1 MTATV
6 DDGEPVEIRLDQLLV
21 LRNVTA
27 GLDWAVIGLHVVKLR
42 KTNLPVDPPIR
53 VYPEGDTGFFRIA
66 DGRHRFVASL
76 VSGRDTVLAVI
87 EDKVAP

>member
-1 MTATV
+1 MSDAQ
-6 DDGEPVEIRLDQLLV
+6 PVELRLDSLLV

-27 GLDWAVIGLHVVKLR
+27 GLDWAVIGLHVARLR

-53 VYPEGDTGFFRIA
+53 VFAEGDSGFYRIA

-76 VSGRDTVLAVI
+76 IAGRDAVLAVI
-87 EDKVAP
+87 EDKAVS

>member
-1 MTATV
+1 MSDT
-6 DDGEPVEIRLDQLLV
+6 EPVELRLDQLLV

-27 GLDWAVIGLHVVKLR
+27 GLDWAVIGLHVARLR

-53 VYPEGDTGFFRIA
+53 VYPESDSGFYRIA

-76 VSGRDTVLAVI
+76 ISGRDTVLALI
-87 EDKVAP
+87 EDKAV

>member
-1 MTATV
+1 MSEP
-6 DDGEPVEIRLDQLLV
+6 DEPVELRLDTLLV

-27 GLDWAVIGLHVVKLR
+27 GLDWAVIGLHVAGLR

-53 VYPEGDTGFFRIA
+53 VYPEEGTPFYRIA

-76 VSGRDTVLAVI
+76 IAGRDAIAAVI
-87 EDKVAP
+87 ESKAV

>member
-1 MTATV
+1 MT
-6 DDGEPVEIRLDQLLV
+6 GEPVELRLDSLLV

-27 GLDWAVIGLHVVKLR
+27 GLDWAVIGANVARLR

-53 VYPEGDTGFFRIA
+53 VYEDSGFYRIA

-76 VSGRDTVLAVI
+76 IAGRDAILAIV
-87 EDKVAP
+87 EPKAAP

>member
-1 MTATV
+1 VT
-6 DDGEPVEIRLDQLLV
+6 GEPVEIRLDQLLV

-27 GLDWAVIGLHVVKLR
+27 GLDWAVIGANVARLR

-53 VYPEGDTGFFRIA
+53 VYAEGETGLYRIA

-76 VSGRDTVLAVI
+76 IAGRDAVLAVV
-87 EDKVAP
+87 EDKAV

>member
-1 MTATV
+1 VTPT
-6 DDGEPVEIRLDQLLV
+6 EPVELRLDSLLV

-27 GLDWAVIGLHVVKLR
+27 GMDWAVIGLHVARLR

-53 VYPEGDTGFFRIA
+53 VYPEAATGFYRIA

-76 VSGRDTVLAVI
+76 IAGRDTVYAVI
-87 EDKVAP
+87 EDKAGP